1 MESAIVGRK
10 NEIKQLDRIV
20 ASPRAELVAVYG
32 RRRVGKTFLVKEY
45 FHNDFD
51 FYVTGVYNGSRR
63 VQLQTF
69 ARMLSEKTGTKVG
82 KLSSWIDAFSAL
94 KQYLESLSNQRIIVF
109 FDELPWFD
117 THAGKFL
124 QAFEWFWNTY
134 GSTKSN
140 LKMIVCGSATTWM
153 TDKFISGKGGLYNRT
168 TERIY
173 LRPFTLAEAESLLLA
188 NDIMWD
194 RSLVLQAYMAVG
206 GVPFYLMMLQDDLSV
221 DANIDRLYFAEGAP
235 LRQEF
240 NFLFQSLFSDS
251 ELYGAIVNAI
261 ASKNIG
267 ITRADIVKLCGI
279 SDNGALT
286 RALNNLIS
294 CDFIRKYS
302 AFGKKKKESMYQ
314 LTDLAILFHK
324 RFVENYDGKDSMHW
338 TNMIDNPARR
348 AWTGIA
354 FEQVCLLHIPQI
366 KRSLSIAGVQA
377 DVSAWRFVGDEY
389 YSGFQIDMIIE
400 RRDRVINLCEMK
412 YSDAPFEIT
421 PSYAT
426 QLRERRATF
435 KAVTGTRSALHLTMI
450 SPYGLRRN
458 ASAGIANQIITL
470 DDLFS

>member
-10 NEIKQLDRIV
+10 NEIKQLDRVV
-20 ASPRAELVAVYG
+20 ASRRAELVAVYG

-51 FYVTGVYNGSRR
+51 FYVTGIYHGSRQ
-63 VQLQTF
+63 VQLQAF
-69 ARMLSEKTGTKVG
+69 AQMMSEKVG
-82 KLSSWIDAFSAL
+82 HSVGRLASWLDAFTAL
-94 KQYLESLSNQRIIVF
+94 KQYLETLSKDRIIVF

-140 LKMIVCGSATTWM
+140 LKMIVCGSATSWM

-173 LRPFTLAEAESLLLA
+173 LRPFTLAEAEALLLS

-206 GVPFYLMMLQDDLSV
+206 GVPFYLMMLQGDLSV

-240 NFLFQSLFSDS
+240 NFLFQSLFNDS
-251 ELYGAIVNAI
+251 ELYGNIINAI

-267 ITRADIVKLCGI
+267 ITRAEIVKHAAVA
-279 SDNGALT
+279 DNGVIT
-286 RALNNLIS
+286 KALNDLIA
-294 CDFIRKYS
+294 CDFIRKYC
-302 AFGKKKKESMYQ
+302 AFGKKKKESLYQ

-324 RFVENYDGKDSMHW
+324 RFVESYDGKDAIHW

-366 KRSLSIAGVQA
+366 KQALSIAGVQA
-377 DVSAWRFVGDEY
+377 DVSAWRFAGDEY
-389 YSGFQIDMIIE
+389 YPGFQIDMIIE

-412 YSDAPFEIT
+412 YSDAPYEIT

-435 KAVTGTRSALHLTMI
+435 QAVTATRSALHLTMI
-450 SPYGLRRN
+450 TPYGLRRN
-458 ASAGIANQIITL
+458 PSAGIANQVLTL
-470 DDLFS
+470 DDLFR